1 MFTIKFHAYQLI
13 FINNQKNMIKKK
25 IIFENILGYTD
36 FFNKIIRGIILKI
49 LHYKKLRHLKK
60 YPMLVTFAFDEIS
73 NIINLDGLYEKR
85 ELETFFSWIKSK
97 KISFKKGFAIDVGS
111 NIGNHTLY
119 FSRFF
124 KKVFSFEANKDIF
137 QVLNLNTR
145 LKKNIEIYNYAA
157 SDKNKKSFLN
167 IDISNISGSGLS
179 NNLINSKNNTTS
191 IKLDSLFKNTKN
203 IKLIKIDVE
212 GHELQVLLG
221 AKNILLG
228 NKPIV
233 LFEQHPQDFDE
244 HGNSKCIT
252 FLSSKG
258 YAAYATIGL
267 IPSITTKDS
276 FIIKLLKNFTS
287 FFVYRMKMVVKI
299 QTDISPNFYPFIVAI
314 PDWLKKKIK

>member
-1 MFTIKFHAYQLI
+1 
-13 FINNQKNMIKKK
+13 MIKRKQ
-25 IIFENILGYTD
+25 IIFENIYGYSD
-36 FFNKIIRGIILKI
+36 FFNKIIRGIILKF

-60 YPMLVTFAFDEIS
+60 YPRLVTFSFDEIS
-73 NIINLDGLYEKR
+73 NIINTDGLYEKR

-97 KISFKKGFAIDVGS
+97 KISFKKGSAIDVGA

-124 KKVFSFEANKDIF
+124 KKVLSFEANKDIF

-157 SDKNKKSFLN
+157 SDQNKKSFLN
-167 IDISNISGSGLS
+167 VNVSNISGSGLS

-221 AKNILLG
+221 AKNILLS

-244 HGNSKCIT
+244 YGNSKCIT

-258 YAAYATIGL
+258 YTAYATISS
-267 IPSITTKDS
+267 IPSISTKDS

-314 PDWLKKKIK
+314 PDWLKKKIKNSRY